1 VNLNQENLESLLS
14 NKFNIDC
21 IQIALTQQKN
31 DDPIVYLGSGSI
43 FQREDGNFHLKLYHS
58 IKDFSKEVMPS
69 FDNIKP
75 GKLLGKERYFSMQA
89 IDMQGNIWESNDIS
103 VSEGFSLPAAGKVI
117 NTTIRKLSCTQKT
130 SEVVDI
136 NTSFLFLVL
145 PGKYRIPSNHWED
158 LPQGARSL
166 SICKIQISGIT
177 IEINDRKNCIT
188 IKAEDPTG
196 KMNDSFKGRFT
207 EALSIVFGK
216 LTPVLYSSLSLGNTK
231 ISVLSSIPAD
241 VPNLSIASP
250 IKHDAP
256 WEAGNFQEFIEKYI
270 ANFTLEHE
278 QFFGY
283 WHKIN
288 RAWQGG
294 IENAALSLCTA
305 IEGITKNY
313 YSAYGQPEA
322 EIVQQ
327 AEDAKKIIKD
337 SAIGD
342 RIKNRIMANLGQAKS
357 PSPKNSLY
365 KLASESKFEKDLV
378 DSWVSLRNKSAHA
391 DNLDEDTEEL
401 QKYIDD
407 VYKCL
412 NLFNVLLL
420 LKIDFN
426 GTYQDFSKDEW
437 GESQLF
443 LDSEDAQENGA

>member
-1 VNLNQENLESLLS
+1 MDLNQEKLESLLS

-21 IQIALTQQKN
+21 IQIEFTQQKD

-43 FQREDGNFHLKLYHS
+43 FQLEDGNFHLKLYHS
-58 IKDFSKEVMPS
+58 FKDFSKEALPS
-69 FDNIKP
+69 LGNTKP
-75 GKLLGKERYFSMQA
+75 GKLIGKERYFSMKA
-89 IDMQGNIWESNDIS
+89 IDMSGNIWESNDIS
-103 VSEGFSLPAAGKVI
+103 VSEGFSLPASGKVI
-117 NTTIRKLSCTQKT
+117 NTTIRKLSCTQERSGVADT
-130 SEVVDI
+130 

-158 LPQGARSL
+158 LPQGGSSL
-166 SICKIQISGIT
+166 SICKMQILGIT
-177 IEINDRKNCIT
+177 IEIKDRKNCIT
-188 IKAEDPTG
+188 IRAEDPNG
-196 KMNDSFKGRFT
+196 KMNDSFKGRLI

-216 LTPVLYSSLSLGNTK
+216 LTPILYSSLSFDNTR

-241 VPNLSIASP
+241 VPNQSIASP
-250 IKHDAP
+250 IKHNAP

-270 ANFTLEHE
+270 ASFTQEHD

-327 AEDAKKIIKD
+327 AEDAKKVIKV
-337 SAIGD
+337 SAIAEK
-342 RIKNRIMANLGQAKS
+342 IKNRIMANLGQVKS

-365 KLASESKFEKDLV
+365 KLASENKFEKDLV

-391 DNLDEDTEEL
+391 DNLDEETEEL

-426 GTYQDFSKDEW
+426 GTYQDFSKDGW
-437 GESQLF
+437 GESQLI
-443 LDSEDAQENGA
+443 LDSETAEEKSA